1 MHSLFTLPSLAG
13 AMEEGTRKLLSSLA
27 PAITHVFLHSITRYI
42 SNDKTS
48 MDMRPQK
55 PWSTFLLLSC
65 LLSTH
70 DAHVTHTPQNTV
82 RVCMCVIV
90 VPLYLPD
97 FPPFLSISPQSHGLD
112 PFTSVCTAL
121 LPQLFFFPTFSRPA
135 GPAPRSLLYP

>member
-55 PWSTFLLLSC
+55 PWITFFCFLVFSLHTRCTCHPHTTKHSAC
-65 LLSTH
+65 V
-70 DAHVTHTPQNTV
+70 HV
-82 RVCMCVIV
+82 CVIV
-90 VPLYLPD
+90 VPLYLPY
-97 FPPFLSISPQSHGLD
+97 FPPFLNTFPPVTQSRSPHFSSHYPASPAFCGL
-112 PFTSVCTAL
+112 PIVL
-121 LPQLFFFPTFSRPA
+121 
-135 GPAPRSLLYP
+135 APRLLLYP